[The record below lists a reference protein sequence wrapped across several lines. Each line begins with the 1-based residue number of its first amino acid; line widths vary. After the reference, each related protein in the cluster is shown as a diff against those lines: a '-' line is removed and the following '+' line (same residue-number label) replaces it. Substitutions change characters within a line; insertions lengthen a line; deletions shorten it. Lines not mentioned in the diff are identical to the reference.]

1 MVDNIITN
9 YSISSKQIKIM
20 SILIRKNQNLISNVD
35 QNEYEKI
42 KKINKKTAQ
51 IRRQRGYNWED
62 TLVKRF
68 NSTESWKAFRLGSP
82 SVALPDVLCVNNLES
97 TIFTIE
103 AKSGTGT
110 TLYVPFDQIERCL
123 NWIDNF
129 QVYQK
134 REVILAF
141 KFLSKKRIGTGKYKK
156 RDLHEFYK
164 VWDKKKKIIDVVC
177 TYDGKTY
184 ALKNSKQKKLV
195 LKDFQ
200 MPFRSKYQL
209 FYK

>member
-1 MVDNIITN
+1 
-9 YSISSKQIKIM
+9 M
-20 SILIRKNQNLISNVD
+20 SILIRKNQNLISKD
-35 QNEYEKI
+35 LNEYEKI

-51 IRRQRGYNWED
+51 TRRQRGYNWEN

-68 NSTESWKAFRLGSP
+68 NSIKSWKAFRLGSP
-82 SVALPDVLCVNNLES
+82 SVALPDVLSINNVES
-97 TIFTIE
+97 IIFTIE

-110 TLYVPFDQIERCL
+110 TLFVPFDQIERCL
-123 NWIDNF
+123 NWIDTF

-141 KFLSKKRIGTGKYKK
+141 KFLSKKRIGTGKYEK
-156 RDLHEFYK
+156 RELREFYK
-164 VWDKKKKIIDVVC
+164 VWDKKKKVIDCVC

-184 ALKNSKQKKLV
+184 ALKNGKQKKLV
-195 LKDFQ
+195 LKDFL
-200 MPFRSKYQL
+200 MPFKSKHQL

>member
-1 MVDNIITN
+1 
-9 YSISSKQIKIM
+9 M
-20 SILIRKNQNLISNVD
+20 SILIRKNRNLISRGIT
-35 QNEYEKI
+35 ELERI
-42 KKINKKTAQ
+42 KKINKKTAR
-51 IRRQRGYNWED
+51 IRRQRGYNWEN

-68 NSTESWKAFRLGSP
+68 NSIKSWKAFRLGSP
-82 SVALPDVLCVNNLES
+82 SVALPDVLTVNNVES

-110 TLYVPFDQIERCL
+110 TLQVPFDQIERCL

-141 KFLSKKRIGTGKYKK
+141 KFLSKKRIDTDKYVK
-156 RDLHEFYK
+156 RELREFYK
-164 VWDKKKKIIDVVC
+164 VWDKKKKVIDCVC

-184 ALKNSKQKKLV
+184 ALKNGKQKKLV
-195 LKDFQ
+195 LKDFL
-200 MPFRSKYQL
+200 MPFKSKHQL

>member
-1 MVDNIITN
+1 
-9 YSISSKQIKIM
+9 M
-20 SILIRKNQNLISNVD
+20 SILIRKNQNLISKD
-35 QNEYEKI
+35 LNEYEKI

-51 IRRQRGYNWED
+51 TRRQRGYNWEN

-68 NSTESWKAFRLGSP
+68 NSIKSWKAFRLGSP
-82 SVALPDVLCVNNLES
+82 SVALPDVLSINNVES
-97 TIFTIE
+97 IIFTIE

-110 TLYVPFDQIERCL
+110 TLFVPFDQIERCL
-123 NWIDNF
+123 NWINTF

-141 KFLSKKRIGTGKYKK
+141 KFLSKKRIGTGKYEK
-156 RDLHEFYK
+156 RELREFYK
-164 VWDKKKKIIDVVC
+164 VWDKKKKVIDCVC

-184 ALKNSKQKKLV
+184 ALKNGKQKKLV
-195 LKDFQ
+195 LKDFL
-200 MPFRSKYQL
+200 MPFKSKHQL

>member
-1 MVDNIITN
+1 
-9 YSISSKQIKIM
+9 M
-20 SILIRKNQNLISNVD
+20 SILIRKNQNLISKD
-35 QNEYEKI
+35 LNEYEKI

-51 IRRQRGYNWED
+51 TRRQRGYNWEN

-68 NSTESWKAFRLGSP
+68 NSIKSWKAFRLGSP
-82 SVALPDVLCVNNLES
+82 SVALPDVLTVNNVENM
-97 TIFTIE
+97 IFTIE

-110 TLYVPFDQIERCL
+110 TLQVPFDQIERCL

-141 KFLSKKRIGTGKYKK
+141 KFLSKKRIGVGKYEK
-156 RDLHEFYK
+156 RELREFYK
-164 VWDKKKKIIDVVC
+164 VWDKKKKVIDCVC

-184 ALKNSKQKKLV
+184 ALKNGKQKKLV
-195 LKDFQ
+195 LKDFI
-200 MPFRSKYQL
+200 MPFKSKYQL
-209 FYK
+209 FYT

>member
-1 MVDNIITN
+1 
-9 YSISSKQIKIM
+9 M
-20 SILIRKNQNLISNVD
+20 SILIRKNQNLISKD
-35 QNEYEKI
+35 LNEYEKI

-51 IRRQRGYNWED
+51 TRRQRGYNWEN

-68 NSTESWKAFRLGSP
+68 NSIKSWKAFRLGSP
-82 SVALPDVLCVNNLES
+82 SVALPDVLSINNVES
-97 TIFTIE
+97 IIFTIE

-110 TLYVPFDQIERCL
+110 TLFVPFDQIERCL
-123 NWIDNF
+123 NWINTF

-141 KFLSKKRIGTGKYKK
+141 KFLSKKRIGTGKYEK
-156 RDLHEFYK
+156 RELREFYK
-164 VWDKKKKIIDVVC
+164 IWDKKKKVIDCVC

-184 ALKNSKQKKLV
+184 ALKNGKQKKLV
-195 LKDFQ
+195 LKDFL
-200 MPFRSKYQL
+200 MPFKSKHQL

>member
-1 MVDNIITN
+1 
-9 YSISSKQIKIM
+9 M
-20 SILIRKNQNLISNVD
+20 SILIRKNQNLISKD
-35 QNEYEKI
+35 LNEYERI
-42 KKINKKTAQ
+42 KKINKKIAQ
-51 IRRQRGYNWED
+51 TRRQRGYNWEN

-68 NSTESWKAFRLGSP
+68 NSIKSWKAFRLGSP
-82 SVALPDVLCVNNLES
+82 SVALPDVLTVNNAES

-103 AKSGTGT
+103 GKSGTGT

-141 KFLSKKRIGTGKYKK
+141 KFLSKKRIGTDKYEK
-156 RDLHEFYK
+156 RELREFYK
-164 VWDKKKKIIDVVC
+164 VWDKKKKVIDCVC

-184 ALKNSKQKKLV
+184 ALKNGKQKKLV
-195 LKDFQ
+195 LKDFS
-200 MPFRSKYQL
+200 MPFKSKHQL
-209 FYK
+209 FY

>member
-1 MVDNIITN
+1 
-9 YSISSKQIKIM
+9 M
-20 SILIRKNQNLISNVD
+20 SILIKKNQNLISKD
-35 QNEYEKI
+35 LNEYERI

-51 IRRQRGYNWED
+51 TRRQRGYNWEN

-68 NSTESWKAFRLGSP
+68 NSIKSWKAFRLGSP
-82 SVALPDVLCVNNLES
+82 SVALPDVLSINNVES
-97 TIFTIE
+97 IIFTIE

-110 TLYVPFDQIERCL
+110 TLFVPFDQIERCL
-123 NWIDNF
+123 NWIDTF

-141 KFLSKKRIGTGKYKK
+141 KFLSKKRIGTGKYEK
-156 RDLHEFYK
+156 RELREFYK
-164 VWDKKKKIIDVVC
+164 VWDKKKKVIDCVC

-184 ALKNSKQKKLV
+184 ALKNGKQKKLV
-195 LKDFQ
+195 LKDFL
-200 MPFRSKYQL
+200 MPFKSKYQL

>member
-1 MVDNIITN
+1 
-9 YSISSKQIKIM
+9 M
-20 SILIRKNQNLISNVD
+20 SILIRKNQNLISKD
-35 QNEYEKI
+35 LNEYEKI

-51 IRRQRGYNWED
+51 TRRQRGYNWEN

-68 NSTESWKAFRLGSP
+68 NLIKTWKAFRLGSP
-82 SVALPDVLCVNNLES
+82 SVALPDVLSINNVES
-97 TIFTIE
+97 IIFTIE

-110 TLYVPFDQIERCL
+110 TLFVPFDQIERCL
-123 NWIDNF
+123 NWIDTF

-141 KFLSKKRIGTGKYKK
+141 KFLSKKRIGTGKYEK
-156 RDLHEFYK
+156 RELREFYK
-164 VWDKKKKIIDVVC
+164 VWDKKKKVIDCVC

-184 ALKNSKQKKLV
+184 ALKNGKQKKLM
-195 LKDFQ
+195 LKDFL
-200 MPFRSKYQL
+200 MPFKSKHQL

>member
-1 MVDNIITN
+1 
-9 YSISSKQIKIM
+9 M
-20 SILIRKNQNLISNVD
+20 SILIRKNQNLISKD
-35 QNEYEKI
+35 LNEYEKI

-51 IRRQRGYNWED
+51 TRRQRGYNWEN

-68 NSTESWKAFRLGSP
+68 NLIKTWKAFRLGSP
-82 SVALPDVLCVNNLES
+82 SVALPDVLSINNVES
-97 TIFTIE
+97 IIFTIE

-110 TLYVPFDQIERCL
+110 TLFVPFDQIERCL
-123 NWIDNF
+123 NWINTF

-141 KFLSKKRIGTGKYKK
+141 KFLSKKRIGTGKYEK
-156 RDLHEFYK
+156 RELHEFYK
-164 VWDKKKKIIDVVC
+164 IWDKKKKVIDCVC

-184 ALKNSKQKKLV
+184 ALKNGKQKKLV

>member
-1 MVDNIITN
+1 
-9 YSISSKQIKIM
+9 M
-20 SILIRKNQNLISNVD
+20 SILIKKNQNLISKD
-35 QNEYEKI
+35 LNEYERI

-51 IRRQRGYNWED
+51 TRRQRGYNWEN

-68 NSTESWKAFRLGSP
+68 NSIKSWKAFRLGSP
-82 SVALPDVLCVNNLES
+82 SVALPDVLTVNNVES

-110 TLYVPFDQIERCL
+110 TLQVPFERCL

-141 KFLSKKRIGTGKYKK
+141 KFLSKKRIGVGKYEK
-156 RDLHEFYK
+156 RELREFYK
-164 VWDKKKKIIDVVC
+164 VWDKKKMVIDCVC

-184 ALKNSKQKKLV
+184 ALKNGKQEKLV
-195 LKDFQ
+195 LKDFS
-200 MPFRSKYQL
+200 MPFKSKHQL
-209 FYK
+209 FY

>member
-1 MVDNIITN
+1 
-9 YSISSKQIKIM
+9 M
-20 SILIRKNQNLISNVD
+20 SILIRKNQNLISNID

-68 NSTESWKAFRLGSP
+68 NSLESWKAFRLGSP
-82 SVALPDVLCVNNLES
+82 SVALPDVLSVNNPES

-129 QVYQK
+129 RVYQK

-164 VWDKKKKIIDVVC
+164 VWNKKKKIIDIVC

-184 ALKNSKQKKLV
+184 ALKNGEQKKLV

-200 MPFRSKYQL
+200 MPFKSKYQL

>member
-1 MVDNIITN
+1 
-9 YSISSKQIKIM
+9 M
-20 SILIRKNQNLISNVD
+20 SILIRKNQNLISKD
-35 QNEYEKI
+35 QNEYERI

-51 IRRQRGYNWED
+51 TRRQRGYNWEN

-68 NSTESWKAFRLGSP
+68 NSIKSWKAFRLGSP
-82 SVALPDVLCVNNLES
+82 SVALPDVLTVNNVES

-110 TLYVPFDQIERCL
+110 TLQVPFDQIERCL

-141 KFLSKKRIGTGKYKK
+141 KFLSKKRIGVGKYEK
-156 RDLHEFYK
+156 RELREFYK
-164 VWDKKKKIIDVVC
+164 VWDKKKMVIDCVC

-184 ALKNSKQKKLV
+184 ALKNGKQEKLV
-195 LKDFQ
+195 LKDFS
-200 MPFRSKYQL
+200 MPFKSKHQL
-209 FYK
+209 FY